1 MMMARP
7 SKAPAAPDDS
17 SDGEGEEDEGGD
29 ERQPSDDELA
39 QKPKE
44 TEDIP
49 DDGGGKQQPAVM
61 QPGIG
66 HVPPSAEQ
74 QLSPEG
80 NVASRASPQGGH
92 AEDDKTSATMKTRM
106 EATTMKAATRASPF
120 PRTLLRKRRTP
131 TAGFLSQLLTM
142 MMAMT
147 ATTRTSTTISQCKKM
162 SISPEAHRID
172 GGKTSRES
180 VCSNGTSGACSSG
193 FVTRWKE
200 VPSPGTEMAP

>member
-131 TAGFLSQLLTM
+131 TAGICPG
-142 MMAMT
+142 
-147 ATTRTSTTISQCKKM
+147 RTS
-162 SISPEAHRID
+162 R
-172 GGKTSRES
+172 
-180 VCSNGTSGACSSG
+180 GTCLFFAGN
-193 FVTRWKE
+193 
-200 VPSPGTEMAP
+200 VPIP

>member
-1 MMMARP
+1 MLIDE
-7 SKAPAAPDDS
+7 KIKHLDDS
-17 SDGEGEEDEGGD
+17 SDGEGEAEEDEDEGGD

-44 TEDIP
+44 TEDSP
-49 DDGGGKQQPAVM
+49 DDGGGKQPAVM

-92 AEDDKTSATMKTRM
+92 AEDDKTSPTMETRM
-106 EATTMKAATRASPF
+106 EATTRKAATRASPF

-131 TAGFLSQLLTM
+131 TAGICPG
-142 MMAMT
+142 
-147 ATTRTSTTISQCKKM
+147 RTS
-162 SISPEAHRID
+162 R
-172 GGKTSRES
+172 
-180 VCSNGTSGACSSG
+180 GTCLFFAGN
-193 FVTRWKE
+193 
-200 VPSPGTEMAP
+200 VPIP